1 MEHVLLAVVKKQN
14 QLLLER
20 IAEDYYKNEEYLKQ
34 MYHTPSFYKLRSDRK
49 KYQMD
54 IVKR

>member
-49 KYQMD
+49 KYQID
-54 IVKR
+54 IVER